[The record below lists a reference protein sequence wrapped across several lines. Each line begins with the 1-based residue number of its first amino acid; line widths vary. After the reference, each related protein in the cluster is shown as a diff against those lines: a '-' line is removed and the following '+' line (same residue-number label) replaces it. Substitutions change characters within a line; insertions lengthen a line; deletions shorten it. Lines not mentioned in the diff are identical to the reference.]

1 MRAAARTRPRST
13 RRSPLTR
20 RSQSTLRSQSPTAY
34 TTQNGTWVAF
44 VRGGGAMIASANC
57 PMNQTTGNLIALR
70 IGAAGPPTITTTWC
84 QATGGNVSSPISTTT
99 DGRANAI
106 VWTLG
111 TDNMRQ
117 LRGFD
122 GETGAM

>member
-1 MRAAARTRPRST
+1 
-13 RRSPLTR
+13 
-20 RSQSTLRSQSPTAY
+20 
-34 TTQNGTWVAF
+34 WVAF

-122 GETGAM
+122 GETGAMIFAGGGPGDLFTAVRHFATLIAVHGRL